1 MTPAQCR
8 AARHLLD
15 LPREEL
21 AAAVDISSLKLVAFE
36 IGMLVLKDPERARLQ
51 NALEL
56 AGVEL
61 VDSDRPGVRLRKGTD
76 K

>member
-8 AARHLLD
+8 AARRLLD

-21 AAAVDISSLKLVAFE
+21 AAAVDIPALKLVAFE
-36 IGMLVLKDPERARLQ
+36 IGMLALSNPERARLRG
-51 NALEL
+51 AFEL

-61 VDSDRPGVRLRKGTD
+61 VDDNGIVKRRHGE
-76 K
+76 